1 MEQDLNFTGQTLND
15 DVALDNSKTLSGYGI
30 VSGNVSRA
38 GSIQTT
44 GNLTLGFFG
53 STSGFDFW

>member
-38 GSIQTT
+38 GSIQAT
-44 GNLTLGFFG
+44 GTLTLGFFG